1 MNLRILSYNFIPFL
15 RRWALSLDMDK
26 PKAVFATMQTLLR
39 LFCFVK
45 KVINVTVVFLRE
57 RSQGRRTVI

>member
-1 MNLRILSYNFIPFL
+1 MG
-15 RRWALSLDMDK
+15 K

-57 RSQGRRTVI
+57 RSQGRRTAI